1 VLAVCLL
8 SSHAFAAES
17 GPKGDWLVG
26 NKQARIRIVDCAGTL
41 WGVISW
47 EATPGFDS
55 NNPDPAKRTRSML
68 GVSIVLGMKP
78 AGRNKWAGSIY
89 NSAWGKIFSGGVSL
103 EKADTLRITGCLLGL
118 LCGGENW
125 SHATEPASGKTLAL
139 ADEDICKSVTAEH

>member
-1 VLAVCLL
+1 MLAVCLF

-17 GPKGDWLVG
+17 GPTGDWLVG
-26 NKQARIRIVDCAGTL
+26 NKEARIRIADCTGAL

-47 EATPGFDS
+47 EAKPGFDS

-68 GVSIVLGMKP
+68 GVPIVLGMKP
-78 AGRNKWAGSIY
+78 AGRNKWAGAIY

-125 SHATEPASGKTLAL
+125 SRATEPAKGRVLERSEQA
-139 ADEDICKSVTAEH
+139 ICKSVTAEE